1 VPARYEAIRDSY
13 EAAGK
18 PVSLAKK
25 LAAMTFNATR
35 KKGEAPVT
43 GRAEGGLE
51 KKLKKLKRMK

>member
-1 VPARYEAIRDSY
+1 MPARYEAIRDSY
-13 EAAGK
+13 ISAGK

-43 GRAEGGLE
+43 GRSEGKLE
-51 KKLKKLKRMK
+51 RRLKKA